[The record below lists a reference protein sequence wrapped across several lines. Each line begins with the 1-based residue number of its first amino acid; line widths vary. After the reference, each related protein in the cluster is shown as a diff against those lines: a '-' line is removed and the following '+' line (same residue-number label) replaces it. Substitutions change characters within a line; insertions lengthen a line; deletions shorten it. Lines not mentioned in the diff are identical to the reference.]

1 MAAPPR
7 NTPTYHQ
14 SSSQN
19 PNNRQPFQSSIG
31 QAYFYNATSCQDIW
45 TGCFCYYVRLA
56 LSSWG
61 SRRILNKENP
71 ILIQIFHILPSGAY
85 ILTSGNYILASGNY
99 ILASGNY
106 ILASGNYILASGSY
120 ILASGNHI
128 LASGNHILASVFN
141 ILLSHTTLSSH
152 TIHTKKIPRKLGGF
166 NIYKNWSYASFKGLC
181 SPGWSLPSGFT
192 WLSGLGFGAGL
203 SGLGNNTF
211 LESFIFLRSS

>member
-106 ILASGNYILASGSY
+106 ILASGSYILASGSY
-120 ILASGNHI
+120 I

-166 NIYKNWSYASFKGLC
+166 NIIK
-181 SPGWSLPSGFT
+181 T
-192 WLSGLGFGAGL
+192 
-203 SGLGNNTF
+203 
-211 LESFIFLRSS
+211 

>member
-85 ILTSGNYILASGNY
+85 ILTSGNYILASG
-99 ILASGNY
+99 
-106 ILASGNYILASGSY
+106 SY
-120 ILASGNHI
+120 I

-203 SGLGNNTF
+203 SGLGNYTF
-211 LESFIFLRSS
+211 LESFIFLRSSLPINFTSTESPSL

>member
-19 PNNRQPFQSSIG
+19 PNNRQPFQSSIR
-31 QAYFYNATSCQDIW
+31 QAYFYNATSCQYIW

-99 ILASGNY
+99 ILASGSYILPSVAY

-128 LASGNHILASVFN
+128 LASVFN
-141 ILLSHTTLSSH
+141 ILLSHTILSSH

>member
-19 PNNRQPFQSSIG
+19 PNNRQPFQSSIR

-99 ILASGNY
+99 ILASGN
-106 ILASGNYILASGSY
+106 
-120 ILASGNHI
+120 HI

-141 ILLSHTTLSSH
+141 ILLSHTILSSH

-166 NIYKNWSYASFKGLC
+166 NIIK
-181 SPGWSLPSGFT
+181 T
-192 WLSGLGFGAGL
+192 
-203 SGLGNNTF
+203 
-211 LESFIFLRSS
+211 